1 MVKVSWLQ
9 QPQQDTLC
17 HSWKWRPGLHSQP
30 SLVGLS
36 TAVVWEE
43 EVGTAK
49 KLTLL
54 YIYEGTLIPV
64 GIEVLRQGGGSLAV
78 TPLPE
83 CKGD

>member
-1 MVKVSWLQ
+1 M
-9 QPQQDTLC
+9 
-17 HSWKWRPGLHSQP
+17 
-30 SLVGLS
+30 
-36 TAVVWEE
+36 AVVWEE

-64 GIEVLRQGGGSLAV
+64 GIEVLRQGRGSLAV

>member
-1 MVKVSWLQ
+1 MKVSN
-9 QPQQDTLC
+9 PSRTLFVTPG
-17 HSWKWRPGLHSQP
+17 SGVSGLHSQP